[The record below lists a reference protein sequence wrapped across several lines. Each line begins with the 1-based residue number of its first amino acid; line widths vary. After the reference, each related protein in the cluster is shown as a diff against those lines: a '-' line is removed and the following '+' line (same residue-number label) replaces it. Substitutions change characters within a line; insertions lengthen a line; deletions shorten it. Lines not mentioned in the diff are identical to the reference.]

1 MPSAGSTSIAI
12 TALPISTQI
21 NGLLIWPQISAMTD
35 APPFLSRTLAPYWA
49 RRLPASSVVSPSR
62 VALRADSTS
71 SEARLC
77 HGRSAATARPLSS
90 ELTIVPLLDP
100 PALMRAET

>member
-21 NGLLIWPQISAMTD
+21 NGLLIWRQIRAMTD
-35 APPFLSRTLAPYWA
+35 APPFLSSTLAPYWA
-49 RRLPASSVVSPSR
+49 RRFWASSVVSPSR

-71 SEARLC
+71 SDAWVC
-77 HGRSAATARPLSS
+77 HGRLAASCGPLST
-90 ELTIVPLLDP
+90 E
-100 PALMRAET
+100 